1 MSSENPL
8 PQMGKA
14 ALDFWSNGELEAA
27 AALFQKILASAEPD
41 YIDLPHY
48 HGCYGGV
55 LAALGHMNGAQEQFE
70 LAVMAQLRED
80 KSEFSSGV
88 IVARYF
94 LAEHFLQ
101 VNEPLKALEVVAPS
115 LQPGGVGQWLLMYIQ
130 AQACALLGR
139 ELEARS
145 FAQSCLDAAL
155 SEQKREELKNQFATL
170 NIL

>member
-1 MSSENPL
+1 MNSENPL
-8 PQMGKA
+8 QQIGKA
-14 ALDFWSNGELEAA
+14 ALDLWNNGELEAA
-27 AALFQKILASAEPD
+27 VALFQKILALAEPD

-55 LAALGHMNGAQEQFE
+55 LAALGHMSRAQEQFE
-70 LAVMAQLRED
+70 LAVIAQLRED
-80 KSEFSSGV
+80 KSAFAPGV

-101 VNEPLKALEVVAPS
+101 VNEPLKALETVAPS
-115 LQPGGVGQWLLMYIQ
+115 LQPSGASHWLMLHIQ
-130 AQACALLGR
+130 TQACALLGR

-145 FAQSCLDAAL
+145 FVQGCLDGAP
-155 SEQKREELKNQFATL
+155 SEQKREQLKDIFTNL